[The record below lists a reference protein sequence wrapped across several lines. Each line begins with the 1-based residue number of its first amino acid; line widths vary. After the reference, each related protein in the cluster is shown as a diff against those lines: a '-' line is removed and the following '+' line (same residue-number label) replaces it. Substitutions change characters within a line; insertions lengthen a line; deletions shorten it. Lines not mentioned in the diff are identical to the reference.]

1 MYDSRVKM
9 RSMPADVQVVRID
22 RCADAHVAA
31 SHPMMSALS
40 SPQNVKTSIGHV
52 PFKGQ
57 INTYC
62 IHRNNPPNQPRLWH
76 STAHTVAHDYKDV
89 VATLLPQEH
98 GMYGGWLA
106 GLEGAAFA
114 TGRPAGVFPP
124 LLRARKIWIKTRE
137 IQRKTDGSFASSLSS

>member
-1 MYDSRVKM
+1 MSLFDERGFVMCVGDGNTCIGGARNEDSVSLVSSSLIVVVWVQTEVEHRYIQGEATYGSSMYDSRVKM
-9 RSMPADVQVVRID
+9 RSMPADVQVRID

-52 PFKGQ
+52 PLKGQ

-76 STAHTVAHDYKDV
+76 STAQH
-89 VATLLPQEH
+89 
-98 GMYGGWLA
+98 
-106 GLEGAAFA
+106 
-114 TGRPAGVFPP
+114 
-124 LLRARKIWIKTRE
+124 
-137 IQRKTDGSFASSLSS
+137 SST